1 MKSYINYRAR
11 HFRLDPSR
19 PQNVTVKPDGN
30 SLVVSWL
37 PPRFPN
43 GDIKYYIL
51 SWRKN
56 VENQKFT
63 METVI
68 SSPFSLENLGKYFIV
83 S

>member
-1 MKSYINYRAR
+1 MKSYINYTER

-19 PQNVTVKPDGN
+19 PQNVTVIPDGN
-30 SLVVSWL
+30 SLLVSWL
-37 PPRFPN
+37 PPTFPN
-43 GDIKYYIL
+43 GAIKYYIL
-51 SWRKN
+51 LWRKN

-68 SSPFSLENLGKYFIV
+68 SSPFSLENLGKYSIV